1 MNAEERIAELEA
13 KVAELLAEKAAWQGE
28 AKELREQLAHTLA
41 QIGQLLA
48 RVHELE
54 GRLAKDSHS
63 SSKPPSSDGLARK
76 TRSQREASGKKS
88 GGQPGHE
95 GHHLKLVETPDEV
108 TRHRPSHCQQCQ
120 QSLEGVEGEI
130 VERRQVQDLPPVR
143 LVVAEHQVEEVRCPH
158 CQQMSRGSFPEG
170 VSAPAQY
177 GTGVKALA
185 VYLHQYQL
193 VSMERTAEV
202 LQDVCGCRISEGTLV
217 SWEQEAAS
225 RLEPTVEQ
233 IAERVA
239 CSRLQHADE
248 TGMRLG
254 GKLHW
259 IHVNSTRFLTHLAW
273 HKKRGRTALEAIA
286 IWPRFRGRAMHDRWK
301 SYDSYDCEHSVCCAH
316 LVREL
321 TYLSEH
327 DHQEWAADLK
337 YLVLSMHAAAQQWRE
352 QGACCVPPEERDAWV
367 AQYFEILTHGY
378 ATQPLPPTQAPPPR
392 KKGRPKQSA
401 AKNLL
406 DDLLRRADQVLAF
419 LDDLSIPFTNNQAER
434 DLRMVKVQQKI
445 AATFR
450 TEAGATAF
458 CHIRSYLSTMRKQGH
473 AMLHSLSAAFAGR
486 PLPIAWA
493 TG

>member
-1 MNAEERIAELEA
+1 MGDMNAEERIAELEA

-273 HKKRGRTALEAIA
+273 HKKRGRPPGVGGRPERPGAFDARRRPAVAGARRLLCAA
-286 IWPRFRGRAMHDRWK
+286 RRAGCVGGSVFRDP
-301 SYDSYDCEHSVCCAH
+301 HSRLCDA
-316 LVREL
+316 
-321 TYLSEH
+321 TPPANPGSASS
-327 DHQEWAADLK
+327 QER
-337 YLVLSMHAAAQQWRE
+337 AAQ
-352 QGACCVPPEERDAWV
+352 AISSEEPV
-367 AQYFEILTHGY
+367 G
-378 ATQPLPPTQAPPPR
+378 
-392 KKGRPKQSA
+392 
-401 AKNLL
+401 
-406 DDLLRRADQVLAF
+406 
-419 LDDLSIPFTNNQAER
+419 
-434 DLRMVKVQQKI
+434 
-445 AATFR
+445 
-450 TEAGATAF
+450 
-458 CHIRSYLSTMRKQGH
+458 
-473 AMLHSLSAAFAGR
+473 
-486 PLPIAWA
+486 
-493 TG
+493 